1 MSPARPDVSRIHD
14 PESGYDVAIA
24 KPFGP
29 STLERFRV
37 WTDETFPQPFL
48 HLIEP

>member
-1 MSPARPDVSRIHD
+1 MLRSRN
-14 PESGYDVAIA
+14 PSA
-24 KPFGP
+24 P

-37 WTDETFPQPFL
+37 WTDETFHQPFL